1 MFMAIAVESARH
13 PLNRGEYKVWYLEI
27 DASNN
32 VVGIGVMPRAE
43 MVQNLFQNYQ
53 TSGKSNWKAF
63 AKDAEESRTIEVY
76 DFISQNMHENTHFG
90 NLPTLAEFQETL
102 NHLEAKFEL
111 KAIAS

>member
-1 MFMAIAVESARH
+1 MFMAVAVESAKH
-13 PLNRGEYKVWYLEI
+13 PLNRGEYKVWFLEI
-27 DASNN
+27 DQANN
-32 VVGIGVMPRAE
+32 VVGIGVMKKAE

-53 TSGKSNWKAF
+53 KTGKSNWRAF
-63 AKDAEESRTIEVY
+63 PKGAEESRPIEVY

-102 NHLEAKFEL
+102 NRLESSLEL

>member
-13 PLNRGEYKVWYLEI
+13 PLNRGDYKVWYLEI
-27 DASNN
+27 DAAGN
-32 VVGIGVMPRAE
+32 VVGIGVMPKTE

-53 TSGKSNWKAF
+53 KTGKSNWRSFPKG
-63 AKDAEESRTIEVY
+63 AEESRPIEVY

-102 NHLEAKFEL
+102 NRLQTSLEL
-111 KAIAS
+111 RAIAS